1 MTFLFVFKQEENMKK
16 DEKRALIFLIPMM
29 TIILGLVIY
38 PIIRTFLYSLQ
49 RYKLTEP
56 QNVKFIGVENYIKVL
71 TSKTFQTAALNTLII
86 ISIVLVVGF
95 ISSVIVALILNQKNK
110 INGLLTA
117 IAIIPWAL
125 PPVVNGIVWRFIVFP
140 GYGLLNKILLNL
152 DLIDKP
158 TNWLDGRYQ
167 TLIIVGIIVAWRV
180 VPFGAIILMT
190 NMQSIPIELYEAG
203 QIDGSN
209 KIQLFKNITF
219 PLLIPSMVI
228 VITNLTMNAV
238 NVFDEIIALVG
249 YRDMGQTLLVY
260 NYNETFSFLNFGF
273 GSAIT
278 YIIMLGSGIYGYF
291 YIKSLNK
298 QEG

>member
-1 MTFLFVFKQEENMKK
+1 MKK
-16 DEKRALIFLIPMM
+16 DEKRALIFLIPMITM
-29 TIILGLVIY
+29 ILGLVIY
-38 PIIRTFLYSLQ
+38 PIMRTFFYSLQ

-56 QNVKFIGVENYIKVL
+56 QNIKFIGIENYIKVL
-71 TSKTFQTAALNTLII
+71 TSKTFQSAGFNTLIVI
-86 ISIVLVVGF
+86 GIVLVVGF
-95 ISSVIVALILNQKNK
+95 TSSVIVALILNQKNR

-140 GYGLLNKILLNL
+140 GYGLLNKILLNSN
-152 DLIDKP
+152 LIDKP

-167 TLIIVGIIVAWRV
+167 TLIIVGIVVAWRV

-190 NMQSIPIELYEAG
+190 NMQSIPVELYEAG
-203 QIDGSN
+203 QMDGSN
-209 KIQLFKNITF
+209 KLQIFKGITF

-228 VITNLTMNAV
+228 VITNLMMNAV
-238 NVFDEIIALVG
+238 NVFDEVIALVG

-291 YIKSLNK
+291 YIKSLNS

>member
-1 MTFLFVFKQEENMKK
+1 MKK

-71 TSKTFQTAALNTLII
+71 TSKTFQTAALNTLIV

-152 DLIDKP
+152 DFIDKP

-167 TLIIVGIIVAWRV
+167 TLIIVGFIVAWRV

-190 NMQSIPIELYEAG
+190 SMQSIPIELYEAG

-228 VITNLTMNAV
+228 VITNLIMNAV